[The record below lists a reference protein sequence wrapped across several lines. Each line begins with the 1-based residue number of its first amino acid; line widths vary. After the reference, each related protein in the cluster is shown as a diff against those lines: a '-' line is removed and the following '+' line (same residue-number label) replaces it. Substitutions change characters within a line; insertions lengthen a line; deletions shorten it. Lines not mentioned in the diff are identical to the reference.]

1 MHTSLGDLLNN
12 YSDGLSAPSLSY
24 ASTSH
29 HLWIEVCFS
38 PWCED
43 VLEDEPGTE
52 YEEVTMRHTH
62 PMRVPV
68 TMRVSQSHIRITT
81 VSYLPIKRLLSLMCL
96 ADESAAHLECTVM
109 QGHRDHPTGRYQ

>member
-1 MHTSLGDLLNN
+1 MR
-12 YSDGLSAPSLSY
+12 A
-24 ASTSH
+24 
-29 HLWIEVCFS
+29 
-38 PWCED
+38 D

-81 VSYLPIKRLLSLMCL
+81 VSSLLIEHFLSLMCF
-96 ADESAAHLECTVM
+96 ADESASYFQRAVM